1 MPEDPNRQIPDRSLF
16 QFQTEVRVRL
26 SETDA
31 VGIVF
36 HGNYYTYMDV
46 GRVDYL
52 RNLGLMEKG
61 RPIRGFDNVVVHSAC
76 SFHNVA
82 RYDDPIVIHVR
93 LAEIGQ
99 SSFRFE
105 FLFYQKQTNKL
116 LASGASVHAALN
128 LESLRA
134 IPVPNP
140 FRDKI
145 RAYEGPALSEPVPRD
160 T

>member
-1 MPEDPNRQIPDRSLF
+1 MPEGPHRSIPDRSLF
-16 QFQTEVRVRL
+16 KFQTEVRVRL

-76 SFHNVA
+76 SFHSVA

-93 LAEIGQ
+93 LAGIGR

-105 FLFYQKQTNKL
+105 FLFYHKQTNKL
-116 LASGASVHAALN
+116 LASGHSVHAALDLDS
-128 LESLRA
+128 LEA
-134 IPVPNP
+134 VPVPQP

-145 RAYEGPALSEPVPRD
+145 RAYEGQTLLEHRTD
-160 T
+160 DN